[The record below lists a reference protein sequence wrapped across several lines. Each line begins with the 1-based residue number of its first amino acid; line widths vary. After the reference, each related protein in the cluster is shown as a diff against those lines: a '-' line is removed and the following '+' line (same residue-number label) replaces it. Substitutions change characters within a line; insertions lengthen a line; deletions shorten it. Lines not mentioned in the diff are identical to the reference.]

1 MEMTFSHLLPGLAG
15 FAAAVVTPWYS
26 ADSGVIRNAIVP
38 LFSFILLGVAIAVFL
53 RSIKQKGKQAS
64 KQSHAKESQMLQTL
78 EQAIEK
84 GRAGLDLNVNL
95 DVAASPIA
103 HEEISS
109 PLAELALQFE
119 KALPEP
125 MPDPKIDHDRIE
137 RSALNDAN
145 GANDNGIAHPPP
157 NPARPETAHAEIA
170 RVSLPRLS
178 ELRGMRFSQAL
189 RELDKAKRTAPA
201 NAGPV
206 SLRGSLNDALA
217 YGHNDPLNDALND
230 SINDPI
236 NETLMSAIAPFEP
249 MFASAPSA
257 PQARN
262 SAAAMHE
269 NGVAA
274 TKDTGA
280 QRSPSQQTIFPTK
293 PSLPAKSRGHREED
307 SERSPREPKGP
318 GKETNSFLDQLHI
331 LPSRRGQYKKKG

>member
-1 MEMTFSHLLPGLAG
+1 MGMTFSHLLAG
-15 FAAAVVTPWYS
+15 FAGFTVAGVATWYS
-26 ADSGVIRNAIVP
+26 ADPSLIPIAIF
-38 LFSFILLGVAIAVFL
+38 LLLGLILAGVYVAVFQ
-53 RSIKQKGKQAS
+53 RSINKKGKQVPI
-64 KQSHAKESQMLQTL
+64 QSQPTESQMLQTL

-145 GANDNGIAHPPP
+145 DNGIAHPPP
-157 NPARPETAHAEIA
+157 NPARPETAHAETA

>member
-1 MEMTFSHLLPGLAG
+1 MGITFSHLLAGFAG
-15 FAAAVVTPWYS
+15 FAATFATPSYS
-26 ADSGVIRNAIVP
+26 VDSSSIRNAIV
-38 LFSFILLGVAIAVFL
+38 LLLSFILLGVAVVIFQ
-53 RSIKQKGKQAS
+53 RFIGEKGKQVPKRGQAT
-64 KQSHAKESQMLQTL
+64 ESQMLHTL
-78 EQAIEK
+78 EQAIEE
-84 GRAGLDLNVNL
+84 GRAGLEL
-95 DVAASPIA
+95 DVAASPVMR
-103 HEEISS
+103 EEIPS
-109 PLAELALQFE
+109 PTAELARQFD

-125 MPDPKIDHDRIE
+125 KIDPESKHGQIAQ
-137 RSALNDAN
+137 SALNGAISTN
-145 GANDNGIAHPPP
+145 GNGFAHQPP
-157 NPARPETAHAEIA
+157 NPARVETA

-249 MFASAPSA
+249 MFASAPLA